1 MASADATPNAADT
14 TGPNRIVV
22 VGGGLAG
29 AKAVEALRS
38 AGYAGSLTLVAA
50 EDELPYERPPL
61 SKGYLMGQTSFDE
74 AVVLSADWY
83 TDNDVDLRLRTR
95 AASVDAGARRV
106 QLADG
111 TDLPYD
117 KLLLATGAVPRRL
130 AVPGADAKGVHYLR
144 TRADSDALRAVLG
157 PDHRLM
163 VIGAGWIGLET
174 AAAARHAGAEVTVVE
189 TAEFPLLGVLGPQI
203 GAMFADLHRAHGVDL
218 LLGATINEIIVQAET
233 VAGVRLGDGT
243 VVSADAVLVGIGV
256 SPDVA
261 LAESAGL
268 ALDNGVL
275 VDASLRTSD
284 PDILAVGDI
293 ANHNHPLLHTRV
305 RVEHWATALNQPATA
320 AAVMLGGEVTY
331 SALPYFFSDQYDLG
345 LEYLGHVPRDSDTS
359 MVIRGDLSGRE
370 FVAFWIDRDSCIRAA
385 MNVNVWDVVDT
396 VRPLIADS
404 VRVDPVALADPSIDY
419 AACVR

>member
-1 MASADATPNAADT
+1 MAGADATPNAADT
-14 TGPNRIVV
+14 TGPTRIVV
-22 VGGGLAG
+22 VGGGLAA

-61 SKGYLMGQTSFDE
+61 SKSYLMGETSFDE

-83 TDNDVDLRLRTR
+83 TDNDVDLRLGTR
-95 AASVDAGARRV
+95 AASVDAGARCV

-130 AVPGADAKGVHYLR
+130 VVPGADTQGVHYLR

-157 PDHRLM
+157 PGHRLV
-163 VIGAGWIGLET
+163 VIGAGWIGLEA

-218 LLGATINEIIVQAET
+218 RLGATINEIVIKDGV

-293 ANHNHPLLHTRV
+293 ANHDHPLLHTRV

-320 AAVMLGGEVTY
+320 AAVMLGGDVTY

-396 VRPLIADS
+396 VRPLIVDS

-419 AACVR
+419 ATCVR